1 MSDVEWSLAP
11 GKHLIATAAT
21 VRSGYAISVLKNS
34 ALLKGLRSS

>member
-1 MSDVEWSLAP
+1 LWDLEH
-11 GKHLIATAAT
+11 GKYLIATVAT